1 MRLHRVLSICA
12 AVTALASPAPA
23 GQACRPVNGH
33 FEASIVPPP
42 DCQAPLC
49 TAGRV
54 WGGLQGTYSFEVTS
68 MQPTD
73 PATPTIF
80 FFTGKSTVNLKG
92 GSQVFGTDTGSIDVA
107 AGGFASLITFSGGTG
122 SHTGVTGQIKLRGT
136 FDPAAGTTS
145 GDYVGEL
152 CVP

>member
-1 MRLHRVLSICA
+1 MRFHRLALICMA
-12 AVTALASPAPA
+12 AALPVSPAA
-23 GQACRPVNGH
+23 ADETCRPVNGH

-54 WGGLQGTYSFEVTS
+54 WGGLQAMYSFQVTS

-73 PATPTIF
+73 PSTPTIF
-80 FFTGKSTVNLKG
+80 FFTGKSTVNVRG
-92 GSQVFGTDTGSIDVA
+92 GSQVFGTDTGSIDLA
-107 AGGFASLITFSGGTG
+107 AGGFASLITFTAGTG
-122 SHTGVTGQIKLRGT
+122 SHTGATGQIKLRGT

-145 GDYVGEL
+145 GDYTGVL